1 LLLEA
6 LSKPELLQV
15 LSAARAHRE
24 RDFLMILVA
33 YCHGLR
39 ASEVVA
45 ITKDDLKSE
54 NIEVARLK
62 GSNHTRQ
69 SLHAD
74 KNPLLNE
81 RAALLAF
88 AQNLHGKQRLFPLS
102 RRQFGRIVA
111 RHAKTAGLPIE
122 RRHPHMLKHTLGAE
136 IYDKTKDLRL
146 VRMRL
151 GHKRKSSSLMYSGRV
166 EEGIADAQVES
177 LLGS

>member
-1 LLLEA
+1 MEA
-6 LSKPELLQV
+6 LSKPELLSV
-15 LSAARAHRE
+15 LKAARVHSE

-45 ITKDDLKSE
+45 ILKDDIKGTKL
-54 NIEVARLK
+54 EVSRLK
-62 GSNHTRQ
+62 GSQHTKQ

-74 KNPLLNE
+74 ENPLLNE
-81 RAALLAF
+81 RQALVEF
-88 AQNLHGKQRLFPLS
+88 ARNLHGNQKLFPLT

-111 RHAKTAGLPIE
+111 RHAASAGLPAH

-151 GHKRKSSSLMYSGRV
+151 GHKRESSSLIYSGRIA
-166 EEGIADAQVES
+166 EQIADSEVEA
-177 LLGS
+177 LLGSQ